1 MDKYSISL
9 IQSLKCGYQYATTSH
24 NFKSM
29 APALFNYPKNIE
41 DILKLV
47 KYASENDIGI
57 TVRAGGQQPCGASS
71 TSGRN
76 IQLDLSK
83 PLLQNKIILVY
94 VLSLRKKQSMH
105 WRVWSQENPVEAH
118 LSLFVRNSMVSG
130 YMNDFIQTLSHTDLQ
145 TVITMAE

>member
-1 MDKYSISL
+1 
-9 IQSLKCGYQYATTSH
+9 
-24 NFKSM
+24 M
-29 APALFNYPKNIE
+29 APALINYPKNIDDMIPWVLGSIKFE
-41 DILKLV
+41 TTNATLIKDILKLV

-118 LSLFVRNSMVSG
+118 
-130 YMNDFIQTLSHTDLQ
+130 Q
-145 TVITMAE
+145 